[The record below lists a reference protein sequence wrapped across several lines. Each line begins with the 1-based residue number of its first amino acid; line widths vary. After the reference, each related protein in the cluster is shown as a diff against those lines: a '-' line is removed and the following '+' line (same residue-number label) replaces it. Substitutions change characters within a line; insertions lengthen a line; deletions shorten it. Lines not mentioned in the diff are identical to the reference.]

1 MSNVSGGKRHDWQ
14 GYALEG
20 CCEGVRQPGGFREAD
35 YLPGAE
41 AFAAKKHLKLTVII
55 CHNPISIIEQ
65 PLFVENPKI
74 KRDLILN
81 QGTKVSEESSRWEGV
96 VDVL

>member
-1 MSNVSGGKRHDWQ
+1 MTGKAMPLR
-14 GYALEG
+14 AA
-20 CCEGVRQPGGFREAD
+20 VRACDSLADFEKLITCRGQRQQRQASEAD
-35 YLPGAE
+35 NH
-41 AFAAKKHLKLTVII
+41 K
-55 CHNPISIIEQ
+55 PISIIDQ